1 MKFNIEVDTTPEE
14 VRRLIGL
21 PDLSEVHEVY
31 LEKMKAVAEKGLTP
45 DMVQG
50 MIRNWVP
57 MGDQSMDMIKGLMG
71 GLDERRS
78 GRAKTRNKPLFM
90 DNADTIF
97 ALSSGAP
104 PAAIASIRISGPDA
118 LAAATCMAGPLPPA
132 APRFAASAAR
142 CRWGVA

>member
-31 LEKMKAVAEKGLTP
+31 LEKLKAVADKGLTP

-71 GLDERRS
+71 GLMS
-78 GRAKTRNKPLFM
+78 GSLGAKDKK
-90 DNADTIF
+90 
-97 ALSSGAP
+97 
-104 PAAIASIRISGPDA
+104 
-118 LAAATCMAGPLPPA
+118 
-132 APRFAASAAR
+132 
-142 CRWGVA
+142 